1 MGGKDKKPALGGLAA
16 AFQKAG
22 LATKEQAERVDA
34 EKRARDPA
42 TYRASLGLD
51 GASAEG
57 TGSYREQLAPVNA
70 WFAERLQREPGL
82 AARMTGERTQAVAL
96 EGSPATRAEVSAAE
110 HALGFTLPPS
120 FAAFLLELGS
130 VSFLGPWRDATTP
143 VDRLVAASAS
153 LDADVALTAERFVQ
167 VAKREGVTLDPRS
180 PRRLL
185 HVSDDRNG
193 EAVFALCAQRAAS
206 GEAPVFM
213 RFHDEPDALY
223 DASVDFRQ
231 WFGAR
236 LARLRAELQEWL
248 ARGAPR

>member
-34 EKRARDPA
+34 EKRARDLA
-42 TYRASLGLD
+42 TYRTSPGLG
-51 GASAEG
+51 GAPTEG
-57 TGSYREQLAPVNA
+57 TGSYREQLASVNA
-70 WFAERLQREPGL
+70 WFAEQLQREPGL
-82 AARMTGERTQAVAL
+82 AARMTGERTQAVTL
-96 EGSPATRAEVSAAE
+96 EGAPATRAEVSAAE

-143 VDRLVAASAS
+143 VERLVAASAS

-167 VAKREGVTLDPRS
+167 VAKREGVKLDPSS

-236 LARLRAELQEWL
+236 LARLKDELQEWL

>member
-1 MGGKDKKPALGGLAA
+1 MGGRDKKPALGGLAA

-22 LATKEQAERVDA
+22 LATKEQAERVEA
-34 EKRARDPA
+34 EKRASDLA
-42 TYRASLGLD
+42 AYRASPGLG
-51 GASAEG
+51 GAAAG
-57 TGSYREQLAPVNA
+57 VTGSYREQLASVNA
-70 WFAERLQREPGL
+70 WFTEQLRREPTL
-82 AARMTGERTQAVAL
+82 AAQMTGERAQAVVP
-96 EGSPATRAEVSAAE
+96 EGSPATREQVSAAE
-110 HALGFTLPPS
+110 QALGFTLPPS
-120 FAAFLLELGS
+120 FVAFLLELGS

-143 VDRLVAASAS
+143 VDRLVAASTS
-153 LDADVALTAERFVQ
+153 LDADVALTAERFAQ
-167 VAKREGVTLDPRS
+167 AAKREGVTLDPNA

-193 EAVFALCAQRAAS
+193 EAVFILCSQRAAS

-236 LARLRAELQEWL
+236 LARLEDELQEWL
-248 ARGAPR
+248 GRGAPR